1 LMIAPKLHFL
11 ADIADRMEQLNQ
23 HDEHDQS
30 SNEENTNDDHQ
41 QLLFK
46 YLAESLH
53 KQQQQMQIQM
63 QQQQQNLPLDFSN
76 NIKKEQHQQH
86 SEEEDDDEETD
97 MNDKSPRSMA
107 TAAATLPLI
116 PPLLLRNKHGK
127 PTRPFKAYP
136 RDPLSL
142 PLGFYS
148 PLVPSSDNLLN
159 VLASTTSGNNN
170 NNNNVTL
177 PTNDEFSKQFR
188 KRIQQAQER
197 LLNRFQDSPMKNVH
211 SPTSQEK
218 VHSPT
223 STSTI
228 PPKKRY
234 RPNTPPP
241 EISSSISTHQTTH
254 QENDT
259 KDEAYWE
266 RRRKNNEAAK
276 RSRDARRAKEDE
288 IALRAAWLEQE
299 NLKLRLENAHLKQE
313 NVQLRLQIYGS
324 ADLPT
329 PTSQS

>member
-1 LMIAPKLHFL
+1 MQSDVMIAPQLHFL
-11 ADIADRMEQLNQ
+11 ADIADQMEQIN
-23 HDEHDQS
+23 HHDDDEHDQS
-30 SNEENTNDDHQ
+30 SNEENTHDDQQ

-46 YLAESLH
+46 YLAESLQ
-53 KQQQQMQIQM
+53 KQQQQ
-63 QQQQQNLPLDFSN
+63 QQTGPIDFSTTSN
-76 NIKKEQHQQH
+76 TMKKEIL
-86 SEEEDDDEETD
+86 DDDEEEEEDLEMQEKQT
-97 MNDKSPRSMA
+97 SSLIRSSIPI
-107 TAAATLPLI
+107 L

-159 VLASTTSGNNN
+159 VLASS
-170 NNNNVTL
+170 
-177 PTNDEFSKQFR
+177 NDDFSKQFR

-197 LLNRFQDSPMKNVH
+197 VVNRLQDSPIKTLNQYQEKIH
-211 SPTSQEK
+211 SPS
-218 VHSPT
+218 
-223 STSTI
+223 STTNNI

-241 EISSSISTHQTTH
+241 EISSSISSQQIN
-254 QENDT
+254 QETDT
-259 KDEAYWE
+259 KDDAYWE

-313 NVQLRLQIYGS
+313 NVQLRCQIYGS
-324 ADLPT
+324 TDSST
-329 PTSQS
+329 

>member
-1 LMIAPKLHFL
+1 MIAPQLHFL
-11 ADIADRMEQLNQ
+11 ADIADQMEQIT
-23 HDEHDQS
+23 HHDDEHDQS
-30 SNEENTNDDHQ
+30 SNEENTHDDHQ

-46 YLAESLH
+46 YLAESLQ
-53 KQQQQMQIQM
+53 KQQQQQQQLH
-63 QQQQQNLPLDFSN
+63 QQQQIGPIDFSTTSNTRRKDMEIDDDDDDDN
-76 NIKKEQHQQH
+76 NNNN
-86 SEEEDDDEETD
+86 EEDGVDDEDTD
-97 MNDKSPRSMA
+97 LLDKQSSSLNPSSISM
-107 TAAATLPLI
+107 L

-159 VLASTTSGNNN
+159 VLASST
-170 NNNNVTL
+170 
-177 PTNDEFSKQFR
+177 DDFSSQFR

-197 LLNRFQDSPMKNVH
+197 LLSRGKDSPIKSSNQQSDKLH
-211 SPTSQEK
+211 SPS
-218 VHSPT
+218 
-223 STSTI
+223 STTNGI
-228 PPKKRY
+228 PLKKRY

-241 EISSSISTHQTTH
+241 EISSSNLNQQTN
-254 QENDT
+254 QESDT
-259 KDEAYWE
+259 KDDAYWE

-313 NVQLRLQIYGS
+313 NVQLRCQIYGS
-324 ADLPT
+324 ADLPN
-329 PTSQS
+329 TSS

>member
-1 LMIAPKLHFL
+1 MIAPQLHFL
-11 ADIADRMEQLNQ
+11 ADIADRMEQIN
-23 HDEHDQS
+23 HHDDEHDQS
-30 SNEENTNDDHQ
+30 SNEENTHDDHQ

-46 YLAESLH
+46 YLAESLQ
-53 KQQQQMQIQM
+53 KQQQIG
-63 QQQQQNLPLDFSN
+63 PIDFSLSSN
-76 NIKKEQHQQH
+76 LMKKELQND
-86 SEEEDDDEETD
+86 DDDEDDADDVDDQEQDEDVD
-97 MNDKSPRSMA
+97 MTNKQSPSM
-107 TAAATLPLI
+107 PMI

-148 PLVPSSDNLLN
+148 PLVPSSDNVLN
-159 VLASTTSGNNN
+159 VLASSSTE
-170 NNNNVTL
+170 
-177 PTNDEFSKQFR
+177 DFSKQFR
-188 KRIQQAQER
+188 KRIQQAHER
-197 LLNRFQDSPMKNVH
+197 LSSRPKDSPSKGAA
-211 SPTSQEK
+211 SQEK
-218 VHSPT
+218 MPSPS
-223 STSTI
+223 STTI

-241 EISSSISTHQTTH
+241 EISTTNLS
-254 QENDT
+254 QQANNEPDT

-313 NVQLRLQIYGS
+313 NIQLRCQIYGATDPS
-324 ADLPT
+324 
-329 PTSQS
+329 SQS

>member
-1 LMIAPKLHFL
+1 
-11 ADIADRMEQLNQ
+11 MEQIN
-23 HDEHDQS
+23 HHDDEHDQS
-30 SNEENTNDDHQ
+30 SNEENTHDDQQ

-46 YLAESLH
+46 YLAESLQ
-53 KQQQQMQIQM
+53 KQQQQQQIG
-63 QQQQQNLPLDFSN
+63 PIDFSTTSN
-76 NIKKEQHQQH
+76 TIK
-86 SEEEDDDEETD
+86 SEIRDDDDDDDDDEEDLD
-97 MNDKSPRSMA
+97 MQEKQSSSLVQSSIPTM
-107 TAAATLPLI
+107 LPH
-116 PPLLLRNKHGK
+116 LLLRNKHGK

-159 VLASTTSGNNN
+159 VLASS
-170 NNNNVTL
+170 
-177 PTNDEFSKQFR
+177 NDDFSKQFR

-197 LLNRFQDSPMKNVH
+197 LINRGVQDSPIKTVNQHQDKLH
-211 SPTSQEK
+211 SPS
-218 VHSPT
+218 
-223 STSTI
+223 STTNNI

-241 EISSSISTHQTTH
+241 EISSSISSQQINHET
-254 QENDT
+254 DT
-259 KDEAYWE
+259 KDDAYWE

-313 NVQLRLQIYGS
+313 NVRLRCQIYGS
-324 ADLPT
+324 TDLS
-329 PTSQS
+329 TSST

>member
-1 LMIAPKLHFL
+1 MIAPQLHFL
-11 ADIADRMEQLNQ
+11 ADIADRMEQIN
-23 HDEHDQS
+23 HHDDEHDQS
-30 SNEENTNDDHQ
+30 SNEENTHDDHQ

-46 YLAESLH
+46 YLAESLQ
-53 KQQQQMQIQM
+53 KQQQLGPI
-63 QQQQQNLPLDFSN
+63 DFSSTSHL
-76 NIKKEQHQQH
+76 IKKEIQND
-86 SEEEDDDEETD
+86 EEDEGDEVDDQEQDDDVD
-97 MNDKSPRSMA
+97 MTNKQSSSSMSM
-107 TAAATLPLI
+107 I

-148 PLVPSSDNLLN
+148 PLVPSSDNILN
-159 VLASTTSGNNN
+159 VLASTTE
-170 NNNNVTL
+170 
-177 PTNDEFSKQFR
+177 DFSKQYR

-197 LLNRFQDSPMKNVH
+197 LLTRPKDSPTK
-211 SPTSQEK
+211 STTASQEK
-218 VHSPT
+218 MPSPS
-223 STSTI
+223 STTII

-241 EISSSISTHQTTH
+241 EILASNLSQQNNHET
-254 QENDT
+254 ET

-299 NLKLRLENAHLKQE
+299 NLKLRLENGHLKQE
-313 NVQLRLQIYGS
+313 NIQLRCQIYGS
-324 ADLPT
+324 ADLSNSS
-329 PTSQS
+329 SQS